1 MYLVDNVY
9 NSELSLPKTNMKK
22 YKVNFI
28 WIGYVFTKPLTLKS
42 NMLRIFR
49 KKKQILFTY
58 LQKKMIFIF
67 LFFFTHNLLVKLIL
81 VKVSLTIIGNFLVK
95 YSLPINF
102 HLPVNIN
109 YIIIILII

>member
-1 MYLVDNVY
+1 MDWLCI
-9 NSELSLPKTNMKK
+9 
-22 YKVNFI
+22 YKISNFKI
-28 WIGYVFTKPLTLKS
+28 KHVKDIQ
-42 NMLRIFR
+42 

-95 YSLPINF
+95 YSSPINF